1 MGFIK
6 GTEIA
11 YAECMRNYVRNMQNP
26 CNEICMIGCIHDTL
40 IHTAICINVI
50 FKLLYILQGRLK
62 SGSI

>member
-26 CNEICMIGCIHDTL
+26 CNEICMIGCVHDTL
-40 IHTAICINVI
+40 IHKAICI
-50 FKLLYILQGRLK
+50 KLFIKML
-62 SGSI
+62 